1 MRAAEPKTKGD
12 QAMNRDDLIEK
23 YLGTF
28 TVTEFDTTEE
38 IEEYF
43 SAPNL
48 TAMFGGFDADEV
60 ELAKQAV
67 ITHMLKH
74 FPERLAYLGLVRT
87 DEIDGNIAAIFDD
100 GSIIEYSDDS
110 DCWVLSEKRAW
121 ISTLKKFE
129 HERPFYAE
137 HADEVALY
145 GGDPE
150 AMDIIDTLASEGG
163 SLLYDEIQ
171 EQFAASLRPAIW
183 SVAGWTHLTNRT
195 ERV

>member
-1 MRAAEPKTKGD
+1 VRAAEPKTKGD

-67 ITHMLKH
+67 I
-74 FPERLAYLGLVRT
+74 E
-87 DEIDGNIAAIFDD
+87 
-100 GSIIEYSDDS
+100 
-110 DCWVLSEKRAW
+110 AW
-121 ISTLKKFE
+121 GCS
-129 HERPFYAE
+129 H
-137 HADEVALY
+137 V
-145 GGDPE
+145 
-150 AMDIIDTLASEGG
+150 
-163 SLLYDEIQ
+163 
-171 EQFAASLRPAIW
+171 
-183 SVAGWTHLTNRT
+183 
-195 ERV
+195 